1 MNKIM
6 RKILLLLF
14 LYVLLVSCSAYSKKV
29 NLSIDVPYPKN
40 DSWKT
45 INIDLSNESLIL
57 KNWWKI
63 FNDPILDSTMQIFL
77 NNNYDL
83 KLAYSSL
90 QSSNALSKI
99 NGSDIL
105 PNINISLL
113 DGNALGIGSNIP
125 SNMYGLNISSSWE
138 VDIWGK
144 LISKNISSRYE
155 YESNIDDYDYLKLSI
170 ISQGVKMYF
179 NLVEAKEQE
188 SLAKSS
194 VDALQDIFN
203 IVEDRYNQGVRSSL
217 DYRLALSNLLAAKAI
232 LEQKKIII
240 DNLSRQIEVMIGEY
254 PSGLFFGSTGLPDEI
269 LPIPSNLPST
279 IVSTRPDIVASYN
292 RLKSARSNL
301 DYANKS
307 MLPIINLTD
316 NSGVMSM
323 SLKNLLDEDFSMWNI
338 GTSIAFPIFQ
348 SGKIRA
354 NRQLYKSM
362 YEQSEIQYVYTIL
375 KAFSE
380 IENKLSTSKMLEDQ
394 FNALDAAYVQSA
406 EAYNLAMDRYNNGL
420 SDLITVLDSQK
431 RMFDTKGQMIAV
443 RKMLIENRIDL
454 LICLGGRLSES

>member
-6 RKILLLLF
+6 RKILLLF
-14 LYVLLVSCSAYSKKV
+14 LYVLFVSCSAYSKKV
-29 NLSIDVPYPKN
+29 NLSIDVPYPEN

-45 INIDLSNESLIL
+45 ININLSNESLIL

-105 PNINISLL
+105 PNINVSLL

>member
-6 RKILLLLF
+6 YIIILLLLHILF
-14 LYVLLVSCSAYSKKV
+14 VSCSAYTKKV
-29 NLSIDVPYPKN
+29 NLSIDAPYPEN
-40 DSWKT
+40 DSWES
-45 INIDLSNESLIL
+45 INIDLSNESVISI
-57 KNWWKI
+57 NWWEI

-90 QSSNALSKI
+90 QSAKALSKI

-125 SNMYGLNISSSWE
+125 SDMYGLNISSSWE
-138 VDIWGK
+138 VDLWGK
-144 LISKNISSRYE
+144 LLSKNISSRYE
-155 YESNIDDYDYLKLSI
+155 YKSNIYDYDYLKLSI

-188 SLAKSS
+188 NLAKSS
-194 VDALQDIFN
+194 VNALQDIFN

-217 DYRLALSNLLAAKAI
+217 DYRLALSNLLAAEAV

-240 DNLSRQIEVMIGEY
+240 DNISRQIEVMIGMY
-254 PSGLFFGSTGLPDEI
+254 PSGTFTGLGALPDQL

-279 IVSTRPDIVASYN
+279 IVSTRPDIKAAYN

-316 NSGVMSM
+316 NSGVMST
-323 SLKNLLDEDFSMWNI
+323 SLKNLLDGEFSLWNI
-338 GTSIAFPIFQ
+338 GTSIALPIFQ
-348 SGKIRA
+348 SGKIQA
-354 NRQLYKSM
+354 NRQFSKSM
-362 YEQSEIQYVYTIL
+362 YEQSEIEYVYILL

-380 IENKLSTSKMLEDQ
+380 IENKLSISKMLGDQ
-394 FNALDAAYVQSA
+394 FKALDAAYIQSE
-406 EAYNLAMDRYNNGL
+406 EAYNLAKDRYNNGL

-431 RMFDTKGQMIAV
+431 RMFDTKGQMIAI

>member
-6 RKILLLLF
+6 YIIILLLLHILF
-14 LYVLLVSCSAYSKKV
+14 VSCSAYTKKV
-29 NLSIDVPYPKN
+29 NLSIDAPYPEN
-40 DSWKT
+40 DSWES
-45 INIDLSNESLIL
+45 INIDLSNESVISR
-57 KNWWKI
+57 NWWEI
-63 FNDPILDSTMQIFL
+63 FNDPILDSTMQIFV

-90 QSSNALSKI
+90 QSAKELSKI

-125 SNMYGLNISSSWE
+125 SDMYGLNISSSWE
-138 VDIWGK
+138 VDLWGK
-144 LISKNISSRYE
+144 LLSKNISSRYE
-155 YESNIDDYDYLKLSI
+155 YKSNIYDYDYLKLSI

-188 SLAKSS
+188 NLAKSS
-194 VDALQDIFN
+194 VNALQDIFN

-217 DYRLALSNLLAAKAI
+217 DYRLALSNLLAAEAV

-240 DNLSRQIEVMIGEY
+240 DNISRQIEVMIGAY
-254 PSGLFFGSTGLPDEI
+254 PSGTFTGLGALPNKL

-279 IVSTRPDIVASYN
+279 IVSTRPDIKAAYN

-316 NSGVMSM
+316 NSGVMST
-323 SLKNLLDEDFSMWNI
+323 SLKKLLDGEFSLWNI
-338 GTSIAFPIFQ
+338 GTSIALPIFQ
-348 SGKIRA
+348 SGKIQA
-354 NRQLYKSM
+354 NRQFSKSM
-362 YEQSEIQYVYTIL
+362 YEQSEIEYVYILL

-380 IENKLSTSKMLEDQ
+380 IENKLSISKMLDDQ
-394 FNALDAAYVQSA
+394 FKALDAAYIQSE
-406 EAYNLAMDRYNNGL
+406 EAYNLAKDRYNNGL

-431 RMFDTKGQMIAV
+431 RMFDTKGQMIAI